1 MHRPNLSSL
10 LAQRSLGILPLAGGV
25 ALLAAMIPA
34 AQASAA
40 TSGCTTSGNQV
51 TCVFLET
58 GAGQT
63 WTVPA
68 GVTSAMFTLYG
79 AEGGAGAPAP
89 GGLGAEVTATL
100 PSLTPGTILQVNVGQ
115 AGGIG
120 PGSAFGG
127 GGSVGPESAG
137 AGGGA
142 SDIRSPAAD
151 GSYPLANRLL
161 VAGAGGGGGIAGSSG
176 TATAG
181 AGGNADSAGSGGG
194 PTDDSGLTLGGGG
207 GGGGGTATG
216 PGAGGAA
223 GTVTGTGGC
232 SEVFAGQQG
241 GGGGQGT
248 GGGGAV
254 FFGGGGGGGGYFGGG
269 GGGGTAIAACS
280 TPGQDGGGGGGG
292 GGSSYTGGGTGAT
305 VADGVAAPDDAPNGE
320 VIITYAA
327 SADLSVTNSVSPNP
341 VVSGNQLTYTITA
354 TNTGGQTAQN
364 ATVTDPLPASVHY
377 NSASATQGTCTR
389 PSTPKGGAVT
399 CSLGS
404 LGGGDSATV
413 TIVVTTTTPGTL
425 SDTATTAA
433 SNVTADA
440 DDSATAT
447 TTVTGT

>member
-1 MHRPNLSSL
+1 MYRSTFLSWPAGR
-10 LAQRSLGILPLAGGV
+10 LARAAPVAAGLA
-25 ALLAAMIPA
+25 LAAAVIPVGM
-34 AQASAA
+34 ASAA
-40 TSGCTTSGNQV
+40 PAGCTTSGSQV

-58 GAGQT
+58 GGAQA

-68 GVTSAMFTLYG
+68 GVTSAMFTVYG
-79 AEGGAGAPAP
+79 AEGGAGAGAP

-181 AGGNADSAGSGGG
+181 AGGKADSAGSAGG

-223 GTVTGTGGC
+223 GPVTGTGGC
-232 SEVFAGQQG
+232 SGGVALAGQQG
-241 GGGGQGT
+241 SGGSQGT
-248 GGGGAV
+248 GGDGAA

-269 GGGGTAIAACS
+269 GGGG
-280 TPGQDGGGGGGG
+280 
-292 GGSSYTGGGTGAT
+292 GGSSYTGGVTGAT
-305 VADGVAAPDDAPNGE
+305 ITDGVTAPDDAPNGE

-327 SADLSVTNSVSPNP
+327 SADLAAANSGSPNP

-354 TNTGGQTAQN
+354 ANTGGLTATGV
-364 ATVTDPLPASVHY
+364 TVTDPLPASAHY
-377 NSASATQGTCTR
+377 KSASATQGTCTR
-389 PSTPKGGAVT
+389 PSTAKGGTVT

-413 TIVVTTTTPGTL
+413 TIVVTTTKPGML
-425 SDTATTAA
+425 SDTATVTA
-433 SNVTADA
+433 SNVTPDA

-447 TTVTGT
+447 TSATGT

>member
-1 MHRPNLSSL
+1 MYRSTFLSWPAGRL
-10 LAQRSLGILPLAGGV
+10 VRAAPVAAGLA
-25 ALLAAMIPA
+25 LAAAVIPA
-34 AQASAA
+34 GMASAA
-40 TSGCTTSGNQV
+40 SAGCTTSGSQV

-58 GAGQT
+58 GGAQA

-79 AEGGAGAPAP
+79 AEGGAGAGAP

-115 AGGIG
+115 AGAIG

-176 TATAG
+176 TATGG
-181 AGGNADSAGSGGG
+181 AGGNADSAGSAGG
-194 PTDDSGLTLGGGG
+194 PTDDSGLILGGGRE
-207 GGGGGTATG
+207 GGGGTATG
-216 PGAGGAA
+216 PGAGGAG

-232 SEVFAGQQG
+232 PGGLAFAGQQG
-241 GGGGQGT
+241 SGGSQGT
-248 GGGGAV
+248 GGDGAAT
-254 FFGGGGGGGGYFGGG
+254 FGGGGGGGGYFGGG
-269 GGGGTAIAACS
+269 GGGG
-280 TPGQDGGGGGGG
+280 
-292 GGSSYTGGGTGAT
+292 GGSSYTGGVTGAT
-305 VADGVAAPDDAPNGE
+305 ITDGVTAPDDAPNGE

-327 SADLSVTNSVSPNP
+327 SADLAAANSGSPNP

-354 TNTGGQTAQN
+354 ANTGGLTATGV
-364 ATVTDPLPASVHY
+364 TVTDPLPASAHY

-389 PSTPKGGAVT
+389 PSTAKGGTVT

-413 TIVVTTTTPGTL
+413 TIVVTTTKPGML
-425 SDTATTAA
+425 SDTATVTA
-433 SNVTADA
+433 SNVTPDA